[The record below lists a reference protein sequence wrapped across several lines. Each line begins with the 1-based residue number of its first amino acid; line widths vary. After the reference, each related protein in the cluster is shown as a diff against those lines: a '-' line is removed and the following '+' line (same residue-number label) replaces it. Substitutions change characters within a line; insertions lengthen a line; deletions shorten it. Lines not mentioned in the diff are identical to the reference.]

1 LERHNQVKLYVVNQ
15 GHFYMVSPSQDTPT
29 PGTLRSRSTEQDVI
43 HQIQSELLA
52 LVRVTPDETIDWQKS
67 SSRLGDWSSTL
78 ENEISRFL
86 W

>member
-1 LERHNQVKLYVVNQ
+1 MQVKLDRIQEQFN
-15 GHFYMVSPSQDTPT
+15 MVAPQNTPT
-29 PGTLRSRSTEQDVI
+29 LGALRSRSTEQDVI

-52 LVRVTPDETIDWQKS
+52 LIRVTPDETVDWQKPI
-67 SSRLGDWSSTL
+67 RFGDWSSTL